1 MPANRS
7 RTQEWRKCLKQ
18 VWERNG
24 SLEIAVAGPSSND
37 QSPGWEQLALAP
49 DTHLVWRVRL
59 LNITE
64 TEIHI
69 EEPSALGQAIHI
81 DAGVELIVVLSI
93 GQNRWMFT
101 TKNQGSGPMLRH
113 TAPHSESR
121 GTLRLAMPEHVQRC
135 QRRQHYRVETAALN
149 LPQIEVWPLLDPK
162 SVLLAERACELQAY
176 QNEDVATPRKH
187 SGARADGDA
196 VAIDLTLPEVGP
208 KFTGT
213 LVNLGGG
220 GIGLRVSPS
229 ESQPLSRHKLFWMR
243 IDLPGESSIPIC
255 ATGKLVHTHMES
267 NQDTYAG
274 LAFDFSFNPAHQRFV
289 VEQICRYIA
298 LQQRAQL
305 GSPAEPKRRTA

>member
-1 MPANRS
+1 V
-7 RTQEWRKCLKQ
+7 L
-18 VWERNG
+18 ERNG
-24 SLEIAVAGPSSND
+24 SLEIAVAGAPSRPTPLSD
-37 QSPGWEQLALAP
+37 QTGGPADSSA

-59 LNITE
+59 LSIAE

-69 EEPSALGQAIHI
+69 EEPSALGQAIRI

-101 TKNQGSGPMLRH
+101 TKNLGHGPTLRH
-113 TAPHSESR
+113 GAHHGESR

-149 LPQIEVWPLLDPK
+149 LPQADIWPLLDPK
-162 SVLLAERACELQAY
+162 SVMIAERACELQAFKT
-176 QNEDVATPRKH
+176 EEGTKAHRHAGTK
-187 SGARADGDA
+187 ADADSA
-196 VAIDLTLPEVGP
+196 AIDLTLPEVGP
-208 KFTGT
+208 KFTGM

-220 GIGLRVSPS
+220 GVGLRVTLN
-229 ESQPLSRHKLFWMR
+229 ESQPLNRHKLFWMR
-243 IDLPGESSIPIC
+243 IVLPAALSTPIC

-289 VEQICRYIA
+289 VDQICRYIA

-305 GSPAEPKRRTA
+305 GLPPQDQRLIA